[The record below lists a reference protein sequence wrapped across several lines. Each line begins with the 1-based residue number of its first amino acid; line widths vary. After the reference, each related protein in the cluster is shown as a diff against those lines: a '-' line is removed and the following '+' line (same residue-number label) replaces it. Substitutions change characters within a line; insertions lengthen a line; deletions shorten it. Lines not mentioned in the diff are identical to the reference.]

1 MKLKK
6 KSALEAGTTTEAEAH
21 SDFAVKYHT
30 IYNNFN
36 KLLFVEEGTPLPS
49 NSHITEV
56 TLTKGIPL
64 PKLSPILWIFYILY
78 IKCKKIIS
86 T

>member
-30 IYNNFN
+30 IY
-36 KLLFVEEGTPLPS
+36 
-49 NSHITEV
+49 
-56 TLTKGIPL
+56 
-64 PKLSPILWIFYILY
+64 LSFR
-78 IKCKKIIS
+78 KIVL
-86 T
+86 